1 MINETMYGLGN
12 APSAIRELF
21 AYGLERKAEIGE
33 DKVFDFS
40 IGNPSVPAPDKVAK
54 TMHELA
60 DMPPAQLHAYSPA
73 SGLDETKT
81 AIAGN
86 LNRRFGTDYTAKNF
100 YLTTGA
106 NMVLEYNPG
115 NTGIVQNVNPVT
127 GVVTTGATWRTAAA
141 VSSSGYFATDG
152 FAVRLRASTANAGS
166 TLLACVK

>member
-21 AYGLERKAEIGE
+21 AYGLERKAQIGE
-33 DKVFDFS
+33 DTVFDFS

-81 AIAGN
+81 AIT
-86 LNRRFGTDYTAKNF
+86 RK
-100 YLTTGA
+100 
-106 NMVLEYNPG
+106 
-115 NTGIVQNVNPVT
+115 
-127 GVVTTGATWRTAAA
+127 
-141 VSSSGYFATDG
+141 
-152 FAVRLRASTANAGS
+152 
-166 TLLACVK
+166 C

>member
-21 AYGLERKAEIGE
+21 AYGLERKAQIGE

-73 SGLDETKT
+73 SGLDET
-81 AIAGN
+81 I
-86 LNRRFGTDYTAKNF
+86 L
-100 YLTTGA
+100 
-106 NMVLEYNPG
+106 
-115 NTGIVQNVNPVT
+115 IVALVPITLPRTSTSPRALPPAFLAASRQLLSIQVT
-127 GVVTTGATWRTAAA
+127 R
-141 VSSSGYFATDG
+141 SSSSRLFSPSIVSGLRLT
-152 FAVRLRASTANAGS
+152 AV
-166 TLLACVK
+166 LA